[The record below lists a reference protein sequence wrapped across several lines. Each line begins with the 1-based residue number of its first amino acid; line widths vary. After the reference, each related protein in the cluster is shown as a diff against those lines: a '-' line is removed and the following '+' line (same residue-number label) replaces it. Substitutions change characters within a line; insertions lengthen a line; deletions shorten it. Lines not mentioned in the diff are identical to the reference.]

1 MRSKPEKKPMTY
13 EQGKKVDAEIAKL
26 IAETMKIQAEARWY
40 PFVATAGLFA
50 AALAFLKLMSALG

>member
-1 MRSKPEKKPMTY
+1 MTY